1 MSCGIHN
8 VPVGKPVVVNG
19 ATIARDAI
27 VREMQYHPGT
37 KPLEAWQSAAQA
49 LIVRELL
56 TQRARHLGLTAEPQ
70 TDPSGRRET
79 EEEALTRALIAQ
91 EVSVP
96 EPTDAECRRY
106 YENNRA
112 RFRSPEIIEASHILF
127 AAPASDAK
135 ASALARADAQAVLEA
150 IHERPETFA
159 SFAQAYSRC
168 PSRENG
174 GSLGQLTAGQTTPE
188 FERALEALSP
198 GELSAEPVATSYG
211 FHIIRLDRR
220 RAAEPLPYDAV
231 AKRIA
236 DYLRESVRRRASA
249 QYIARLVS
257 AAQIAGVAVA
267 GADAHRVN

>member
-1 MSCGIHN
+1 MGCGIQN
-8 VPVGKPVVVNG
+8 VPVGKPVIVDG

-56 TQRARHLGLTAEPQ
+56 AQRARHLGVVAEPE
-70 TDPSGRRET
+70 TDASGRRET
-79 EEEALTRALIAQ
+79 EEEALVRALIAQ

-96 EPTDAECRRY
+96 EPTDTECRRY

-112 RFRSPEIIEASHILF
+112 RFRSPEIVEASHILF
-127 AAPASDAK
+127 SAPASDEK
-135 ASALARADAQAVLEA
+135 ASALARADAQAVLDA
-150 IHERPETFA
+150 IKERPETFV
-159 SFAQAYSRC
+159 SLAQAYSRC

-174 GSLGQLTAGQTTPE
+174 GSLGQLTPGQTTPK
-188 FERALEALSP
+188 FEQALASLSP
-198 GELSAEPVATSYG
+198 GELCSEPVATPYG
-211 FHIIRLDRR
+211 FHIVRLDRR
-220 RAAEPLPYDAV
+220 RPAETLPYELV
-231 AKRIA
+231 SKRIA
-236 DYLRESVRRRASA
+236 DYLRENVQRRASA

-257 AAQIAGVAVA
+257 AAEISGAAVA